1 MRQYSAKETYNFVWS
16 ISYHICDIYVL
27 LARGCVCV
35 CVCMCVCVDADDL
48 LAAALEFDTV

>member
-27 LARGCVCV
+27 LARVCVCV